1 MRTHCLLCVIR
12 YAMQLTD
19 GDELDLNAADMNN
32 NGRAEIGD
40 ALVILRSAVTLWE
53 MRIKPDKFR
62 NLDSVIEKTKSN
74 SRTAG
79 RCPRVLT

>member
-1 MRTHCLLCVIR
+1 MLCAIR

-40 ALVILRSAVTLWE
+40 GLVILRSAMTL
-53 MRIKPDKFR
+53 
-62 NLDSVIEKTKSN
+62 
-74 SRTAG
+74 
-79 RCPRVLT
+79 

>member
-32 NGRAEIGD
+32 NGKAEIGD
-40 ALVILRSAVTLWE
+40 ALVILRSAMTL
-53 MRIKPDKFR
+53 
-62 NLDSVIEKTKSN
+62 
-74 SRTAG
+74 
-79 RCPRVLT
+79 

>member
-1 MRTHCLLCVIR
+1 MLCTVR

-40 ALVILRSAVTLWE
+40 ALVILRSAMTL
-53 MRIKPDKFR
+53 
-62 NLDSVIEKTKSN
+62 
-74 SRTAG
+74 
-79 RCPRVLT
+79 

>member
-1 MRTHCLLCVIR
+1 MLCAIC

-40 ALVILRSAVTLWE
+40 ALVILRSAMTL
-53 MRIKPDKFR
+53 
-62 NLDSVIEKTKSN
+62 
-74 SRTAG
+74 
-79 RCPRVLT
+79 

>member
-19 GDELDLNAADMNN
+19 GVELDLNAADMNN

-40 ALVILRSAVTLWE
+40 ALVILRSAMIL
-53 MRIKPDKFR
+53 
-62 NLDSVIEKTKSN
+62 
-74 SRTAG
+74 
-79 RCPRVLT
+79 